1 MGPAEVGAKRY
12 DRASLRADHLMDIG
26 TSTNLA
32 PTRKDH
38 RGRQIVT
45 SQDVESVLVV
55 VGSSWIVAAVV
66 LVVLGKLNL
75 ILLLTVIGFIAGLVV
90 LSSGLSVLIGI
101 ALQKLSVRVKQ
112 G

>member
-1 MGPAEVGAKRY
+1 
-12 DRASLRADHLMDIG
+12 MDIG

-32 PTRKDH
+32 PNDKDR

-45 SQDVESVLVV
+45 PQDVESVLVV
-55 VGSSWIVAAVV
+55 VGSSWICAAVALV
-66 LVVLGKLNL
+66 LYGKLNL
-75 ILLLTVIGFIAGLVV
+75 ILLLIVIGFIAGLVV
-90 LSSGLSVLIGI
+90 LSSGLSVLTVI